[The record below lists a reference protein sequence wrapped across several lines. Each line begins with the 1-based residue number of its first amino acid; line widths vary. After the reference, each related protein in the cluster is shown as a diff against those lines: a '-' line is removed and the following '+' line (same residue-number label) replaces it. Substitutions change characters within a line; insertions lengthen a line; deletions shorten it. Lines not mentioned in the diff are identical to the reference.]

1 MCPKHRRPFLVAR
14 EDSRDRDREI
24 ERRGG
29 EGDIMCRPPLSS
41 AQGVSW

>member
-1 MCPKHRRPFLVAR
+1 MCPKHRPFLVAR
-14 EDSRDRDREI
+14 EDSRGDRDREI